1 MTIDMAK
8 QVDICDIL
16 DRLGEKCATRGS
28 SESWYYAPKREENTP
43 SFHVYKNGTRWH
55 DFGIGQG
62 GDIIDLVKYLFT
74 ISTTREALMKFED
87 IYSGVSSRFSLPG
100 KEKETLKS
108 KGYNNNSDFKITT
121 CELTSNL
128 LMYSRSRGI
137 HDTVI
142 KRVCKQVNFTTR
154 AGSRLYAIGF
164 KNDNGGWEVRNTF
177 YKGCLGEKSITSQ
190 IDLADAPIVIFEGFF
205 DYLSCIELEWIDPVF
220 HNAVVL
226 NSTSMVDKAIN
237 FFFSRQLILCLDN
250 DTSGIAASNKIKSCC
265 NVVDDWSSRYHGY
278 KDTNEYLMR

>member
-8 QVDICDIL
+8 QIDICDIL

-28 SESWYYAPKREENTP
+28 NESWYYAPKREENTP

-55 DFGIGQG
+55 DFGNGQG

-74 ISTTREALMKFED
+74 ISSTREALLKFED

-250 DTSGIAASNKIKSCC
+250 DTSGKAASNKIKACC
-265 NVVDDWSSRYHGY
+265 NVVDDWSSRYNGY

>member
-8 QVDICDIL
+8 QIDICDIL

-28 SESWYYAPKREENTP
+28 NESWYYAPKREENTP

-55 DFGIGQG
+55 DFGNGQG

-74 ISTTREALMKFED
+74 ISTTSEALVKLEET
-87 IYSGVSSRFSLPG
+87 YSYNSSIFSLPG
-100 KEKETLKS
+100 KEKEVLKS
-108 KGYNNNSDFKITT
+108 KEHNKVADYKITT
-121 CELTSNL
+121 CELSNNL

-154 AGSRLYAIGF
+154 TGNRLYAIGF

-190 IDLADAPIVIFEGFF
+190 IDLADDPIVIFEGFF
-205 DYLSCIELEWIDPVF
+205 DYLSCIELGWIDPVY

-226 NSTSMVDKAIN
+226 NSTSLVDKAIN

-250 DTSGIAASNKIKSCC
+250 DTSGKTASNKIKACC
-265 NVVDDWSSRYHGY
+265 NVVDDWSSRYNGY

>member
-8 QVDICDIL
+8 QIDICDIL

-100 KEKETLKS
+100 KEKEILKS

-142 KRVCKQVNFTTR
+142 KR
-154 AGSRLYAIGF
+154 A
-164 KNDNGGWEVRNTF
+164 
-177 YKGCLGEKSITSQ
+177 
-190 IDLADAPIVIFEGFF
+190 
-205 DYLSCIELEWIDPVF
+205 
-220 HNAVVL
+220 
-226 NSTSMVDKAIN
+226 
-237 FFFSRQLILCLDN
+237 
-250 DTSGIAASNKIKSCC
+250 
-265 NVVDDWSSRYHGY
+265 
-278 KDTNEYLMR
+278 

>member
-8 QVDICDIL
+8 QIDICDIL

-28 SESWYYAPKREENTP
+28 NESWYYAPKREENTP

-55 DFGIGQG
+55 DFGNGQG

-74 ISTTREALMKFED
+74 ISTTREALLKFED
-87 IYSGVSSRFSLPG
+87 IYSGVSSRFSLPR
-100 KEKETLKS
+100 KEKETLQS
-108 KGYNNNSDFKITT
+108 KGYNKGSDFKITT

-154 AGSRLYAIGF
+154 TGNRLYAIGF

-190 IDLADAPIVIFEGFF
+190 IDLADDPIVIFEGFF
-205 DYLSCIELEWIDPVF
+205 DYLSCIELGWIDPVY
-220 HNAVVL
+220 HNAVIL
-226 NSTSMVDKAIN
+226 NSTSLVDKAIN

-250 DTSGIAASNKIKSCC
+250 DTSGKAASNKIKACC
-265 NVVDDWSSRYHGY
+265 NVVDDWSSRYNGY

>member
-1 MTIDMAK
+1 
-8 QVDICDIL
+8 
-16 DRLGEKCATRGS
+16 
-28 SESWYYAPKREENTP
+28 
-43 SFHVYKNGTRWH
+43 
-55 DFGIGQG
+55 
-62 GDIIDLVKYLFT
+62 
-74 ISTTREALMKFED
+74 
-87 IYSGVSSRFSLPG
+87 
-100 KEKETLKS
+100 
-108 KGYNNNSDFKITT
+108 
-121 CELTSNL
+121 
-128 LMYSRSRGI
+128 MYSRSRGI
-137 HDTVI
+137 HDIVI

-177 YKGCLGEKSITSQ
+177 YTGCLGEKSITSQ

>member
-8 QVDICDIL
+8 QIDICDIL

-28 SESWYYAPKREENTP
+28 NESWYYAPKREENTP

-55 DFGIGQG
+55 DFGNGQG

-74 ISTTREALMKFED
+74 ISTTREALLKFED
-87 IYSGVSSRFSLPG
+87 IYSGVSSRYSLPR
-100 KEKETLKS
+100 KEKKTLQS
-108 KGYNNNSDFKITT
+108 KGYNKGSDFKITT

-154 AGSRLYAIGF
+154 TGNRLYAIGF

-205 DYLSCIELEWIDPVF
+205 DYLSCIELGWIDPVY
-220 HNAVVL
+220 HNAVIL
-226 NSTSMVDKAIN
+226 NSTSLVDKAIN

-250 DTSGIAASNKIKSCC
+250 DTSGKAASNKIKACC
-265 NVVDDWSSRYHGY
+265 NVVDDWSSRYNGY

>member
-8 QVDICDIL
+8 QIDICDIL
-16 DRLGEKCATRGS
+16 DRLGERCATRGS
-28 SESWYYAPKREENTP
+28 NESWYYAPKRKENTP

-55 DFGIGQG
+55 DFGNGQG

-74 ISTTREALMKFED
+74 ISSTREALLKFDD
-87 IYSGVSSRFSLPG
+87 ISSGVSSRFSLPR
-100 KEKETLKS
+100 KEKETLQS
-108 KGYNNNSDFKITT
+108 IGNNKGSDFKITI

-154 AGSRLYAIGF
+154 TGNRLYAIGF

-190 IDLADAPIVIFEGFF
+190 LDLAVAPIVIFEGFF
-205 DYLSCIELEWIDPVF
+205 DYLSCIELGWIDPVC
-220 HNAVVL
+220 HNAVIL
-226 NSTSMVDKAIN
+226 NSTSLVDKAIN

-250 DTSGIAASNKIKSCC
+250 DTSGKAASNKIKACC
-265 NVVDDWSSRYHGY
+265 NVVDDWSSRYNGY
-278 KDTNEYLMR
+278 KDINEYLMR

>member
-8 QVDICDIL
+8 QIDICDIL
-16 DRLGEKCATRGS
+16 DRLGERCATRGS
-28 SESWYYAPKREENTP
+28 NESWYYAPKREENTP

-55 DFGIGQG
+55 DFGNGQG

-74 ISTTREALMKFED
+74 ISSTREALLKFDD
-87 IYSGVSSRFSLPG
+87 ISSGVSSRFSLPR
-100 KEKETLKS
+100 KEKETLQS
-108 KGYNNNSDFKITT
+108 IGNNKGSDFKITI

-154 AGSRLYAIGF
+154 TGNRLYAIGF

-190 IDLADAPIVIFEGFF
+190 LDLAVAPIVIFEGFF
-205 DYLSCIELEWIDPVF
+205 DYLSCIELGWIDPVC
-220 HNAVVL
+220 HNAVIL
-226 NSTSMVDKAIN
+226 NSTSLVDKAIN

-250 DTSGIAASNKIKSCC
+250 DTSGKAASNKIKACC
-265 NVVDDWSSRYHGY
+265 NVVDDWSSRYNGY
-278 KDTNEYLMR
+278 KDINEYLMR